1 LTAAHLKHTTDRM
14 SQIPIPREESFEHL
28 SRAPITE
35 AIVQVRG
42 RALGPWDED
51 AVLARLKPA
60 LPEYPGCHS
69 TRTLS
74 QEFQFDPASTST
86 ATGKVQDLGWN
97 GARFNSLDGRYVA
110 NFERDS
116 FSLSRLAPYETWDR
130 FSGEALRL
138 YRLHLE
144 ATGLTQAQ
152 RIGLRF
158 VNQFD
163 PLTPDF
169 DLAEIFTRP
178 PAVVQ
183 TDLPLARALFFHQD
197 TYLYPGSPYLVT
209 VVRTL
214 QMLATAPGAPAAPK
228 LILDIDVFTGSDLP
242 ASATEMEVRLAEMR
256 WIKNKVFFGS
266 LTPAVL
272 ATFR

>member
-1 LTAAHLKHTTDRM
+1 M
-14 SQIPIPREESFEHL
+14 SPTPIPREESFEHL
-28 SRAPITE
+28 PRAPITE

-42 RALGPWDED
+42 RALGPWEED
-51 AVLARLKPA
+51 AVLARLKPV
-60 LPEYPGCHS
+60 LPEYPRCHS

-74 QEFQFDPASTST
+74 QEFKFDPASPST
-86 ATGKVQDLGWN
+86 TAGKVQDLGWN
-97 GARFNSLDGRYVA
+97 GARFDSVDGRYVA
-110 NFERDS
+110 HFERDA
-116 FSLSRLAPYETWDR
+116 FSLSRLAPYESWDR

-144 ATGLTQAQ
+144 AAGLEQAQ
-152 RIGLRF
+152 RVGLRF

-163 PLTPDF
+163 PPTPNF
-169 DLAEIFTRP
+169 DLADIFTQP

-197 TYLYPGSPYLVT
+197 TYLYPDSPYLVT

-214 QMLATAPGAPAAPK
+214 QTLATAPGTAPVPK
-228 LILDIDVFTGSDLP
+228 LILDIDVFTVGDLP
-242 ASATEMEVRLAEMR
+242 ASAADVEVRLAEMR